1 MSFSWIVNKW
11 YQSGIDPLAKNLIT
25 VDSVPERED
34 YPIKNMFLWNNN
46 KYSRTILQSSSPHN
60 VTFSF
65 SKPISIYKYKIQ
77 IPQVIYLTGWQ
88 FEVSYDG
95 SFFTIVDDQK
105 ETKFCSTDQITEN
118 GIINCGEL
126 TTRTFEIPLSTA
138 KSLRISMTKPDSSNS
153 YRMEFSGVDFYIAKT
168 NFFLYLC
175 SCFHSKSLNLNIRT
189 LLFII
194 LKT

>member
-118 GIINCGEL
+118 GIINC
-126 TTRTFEIPLSTA
+126 
-138 KSLRISMTKPDSSNS
+138 
-153 YRMEFSGVDFYIAKT
+153 FSGVDFYIAKT